1 MQTLTV
7 NLGDRSYPIHVGEG
21 ILPRV
26 GEFLSQAGLRGKVAI
41 VTNPTVAQLYLDAV
55 HEALTDAGFEMIP
68 ILIPEGEEHKN
79 LKTLASIYDR
89 LITER
94 LERNSC
100 GMALG
105 GGVVG
110 DVAGFVA
117 ATYLRGVQYSEVP
130 ATPMAQGQSR
140 CCRE

>member
-55 HEALTDAGFEMIP
+55 HEALT
-68 ILIPEGEEHKN
+68 
-79 LKTLASIYDR
+79 
-89 LITER
+89 
-94 LERNSC
+94 
-100 GMALG
+100 
-105 GGVVG
+105 
-110 DVAGFVA
+110 
-117 ATYLRGVQYSEVP
+117 
-130 ATPMAQGQSR
+130 
-140 CCRE
+140 